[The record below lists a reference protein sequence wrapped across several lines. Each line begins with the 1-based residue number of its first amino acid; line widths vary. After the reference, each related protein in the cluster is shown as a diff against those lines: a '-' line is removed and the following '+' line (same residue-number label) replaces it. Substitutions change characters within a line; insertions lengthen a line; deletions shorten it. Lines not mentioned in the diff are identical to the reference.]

1 MFCRLEISDFVE
13 YVVRMS
19 RDAPIIGIG
28 QLSVILPVIGIAWL
42 VCWYQPIVVY
52 TIGKY
57 RFLFL
62 LPKVNMRVASI
73 SGKSGC
79 IL

>member
-28 QLSVILPVIGIAWL
+28 QLSVILPVIGIA
-42 VCWYQPIVVY
+42 
-52 TIGKY
+52 
-57 RFLFL
+57 
-62 LPKVNMRVASI
+62 
-73 SGKSGC
+73 
-79 IL
+79 